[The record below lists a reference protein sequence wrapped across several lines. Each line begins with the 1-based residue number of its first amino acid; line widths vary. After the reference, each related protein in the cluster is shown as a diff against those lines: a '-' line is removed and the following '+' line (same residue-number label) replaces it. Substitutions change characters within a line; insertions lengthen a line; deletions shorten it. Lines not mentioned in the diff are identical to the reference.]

1 VTCKRAAAEQ
11 DLSALAKQLV
21 ATARPR
27 GVELT
32 GPRGLLTGL
41 TRQVLET
48 ALWEQALWEVPR

>member
-1 VTCKRAAAEQ
+1 
-11 DLSALAKQLV
+11 LAKQLV